1 MFKAAANTD
10 RLKKMQSIGT
20 VLVLVGTGMLALC
33 LSACSDQ
40 SKRPSRPP
48 ISLQDMHL
56 RPSIYPA
63 LRGTIASVVTQAYD
77 HPVLVRGYGVV
88 AGLPNTGS
96 GEMPPAI
103 RNILS
108 ERLLKSGAGLLS
120 RGTAQY
126 NPNRILNSRQIAAVF
141 VEGAI
146 PPMATTETHF
156 DLYVTALPGT
166 ATTNIENGL
175 LWPVPL
181 RTHLRLSLQTS
192 PIARG
197 MGSVFCNPLDA
208 RGLLKKPA
216 EIIRNGRILGGGVV
230 TQNVPVLLE
239 LYTPSYRISALV
251 ERLINERYGAYPP
264 VANAEND
271 MMIHLRIPKQY
282 RRHPARFVRRVM
294 ALYLQRDMPGF
305 ATAQAAVL
313 IQALRDP
320 NAPDNKIALALEQLG
335 RPIIPMLRRHYGSP
349 QPAVRFFTVL
359 AGSFIGDQDAI
370 RVLARY
376 ATNSKSPFQTTAIRD
391 LARCGNRMYASL
403 AYSKL
408 LLSTAPK
415 LKIMAYQGLAAI
427 HSSHIYH
434 QPFAGKF
441 LLNVLP
447 ANTAT
452 IIYCTSHRLPVIG
465 IIGRIPSLV
474 PGTLYISPHGAL
486 TVNYPPVANANTTV
500 KGKTPLPVMLYYRDP
515 LTRRVVELS
524 CQPQL
529 PAVITALAS
538 APNPFSP
545 KFNPRKPYI
554 SISYQRLVAMLYS
567 LCHNEEITA
576 TFRLERMTDRRR
588 RMLLSLDQPRPSHST
603 TTRKMIP
610 SGGHAPTTTI
620 PYNTVLP
627 GEVPGK

>member
-1 MFKAAANTD
+1 M
-10 RLKKMQSIGT
+10 LKQMQRIQIVLALAVVGI
-20 VLVLVGTGMLALC
+20 LVLAS
-33 LSACSDQ
+33 SACSEQ
-40 SKRPSRPP
+40 PKRPNRPP
-48 ISLQDMHL
+48 ISLQDLHL

-63 LRGTIASVVTQAYD
+63 LRGTIAAVATQAYD
-77 HPVLVRGYGVV
+77 SPILVRGYGVV

-103 RNILS
+103 RNILFD
-108 ERLLKSGAGLLS
+108 RLLKSGAGLLS
-120 RGTAQY
+120 RDTAQY

-146 PPMATTETHF
+146 PPMATTGTHF

-166 ATTNIENGL
+166 TTTNLENGL

-181 RTHLRLSLQTS
+181 RTHVRLAVQTN
-192 PIARG
+192 PVARG
-197 MGSVFCNPLDA
+197 MGPMFCNPFDTH
-208 RGLLKKPA
+208 GSLKKPA

-251 ERLINERYGAYPP
+251 ERIINERYGGYPAI
-264 VANAEND
+264 ANAEND
-271 MMIHLRIPKQY
+271 MMIHLRIPKKY
-282 RRHPARFVRRVM
+282 HRHPARFVRRVM
-294 ALYLQRDMPGF
+294 VLYLQRDMPGF
-305 ATAQAAVL
+305 ATAQAAIL
-313 IQALRDP
+313 IKALRDP

-335 RPIIPMLRRHYGSP
+335 RPIIPMLRLHYGSP
-349 QPAVRFFTVL
+349 QPAVRFFSVL

-376 ATNSKSPFQTTAIRD
+376 ATDSKSPFQTTAIRD
-391 LARCGNRMYASL
+391 LARCGDRVNATL
-403 AYSKL
+403 AYSQL
-408 LLSTAPK
+408 LLSTNPE
-415 LKIMAYQGLAAI
+415 LKIMAYRGLDAI

-447 ANTAT
+447 VNTAT
-452 IIYCTSHRLPVIG
+452 LIYCTSHRLPVIS
-465 IIGRIPSLV
+465 IIGRIPALE

-486 TVNYPPVANANTTV
+486 TVNYPPIANAAP
-500 KGKTPLPVMLYYRDP
+500 KGKSSLPVMLYYRDP

-554 SISYQRLVAMLYS
+554 AISYQRLVAMLYS
-567 LCHNEEITA
+567 LCHSEEIPA

-588 RMLLSLDQPRPSHST
+588 RMLISLDKPRPSHST
-603 TTRKMIP
+603 MTKKVIP
-610 SGGHAPTTTI
+610 VATGSNGPATTI
-620 PYNTVLP
+620 PYNTLLP